1 MIAFLS
7 LQLLIGWVFSAGTT
21 IKAHIVNLATEEVE
35 GPYNLR
41 GSLNMT
47 VRELK
52 EMIGRSLNMNPDTMR
67 VVLERYYN
75 DLRPL
80 TADTKTL
87 KMEGFY
93 RSNKVWIAKW

>member
-1 MIAFLS
+1 M
-7 LQLLIGWVFSAGTT
+7 
-21 IKAHIVNLATEEVE
+21 VNLTTEEVE

-52 EMIGRSLNMNPDTMR
+52 ELLGRSLNLNPDIMR
-67 VVLERYYN
+67 VVLDRYNN

-80 TADTKTL
+80 TLDTKTL
-87 KMEGFY
+87 KMESFY
-93 RSNKVWIAKW
+93 RSNKVMTLV